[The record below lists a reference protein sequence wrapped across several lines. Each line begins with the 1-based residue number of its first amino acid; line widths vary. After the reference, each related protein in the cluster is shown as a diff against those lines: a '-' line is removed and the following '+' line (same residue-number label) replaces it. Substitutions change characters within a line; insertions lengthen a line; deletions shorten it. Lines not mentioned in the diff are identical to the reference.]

1 MNQTR
6 RAFLLASLGVM
17 SLPWRRVWAGMNT
30 EGPVLETEGNLTI
43 RLYSVEDG
51 SFYEAGKVVKSA
63 EEWKNQLTDT
73 QYRVTRKKGTER
85 AFTGAFWDHKGNGVY
100 RCVCCGTD
108 LFSSSARFES
118 GTGWPSYWEPVSE
131 QNIYVLEDR
140 SWGMVRKEV
149 LCKRCDAHLGHV
161 FPDGPPPTGLRY
173 CINSASLTFFDIRSR
188 THKTVLDD

>member
-6 RAFLLASLGVM
+6 RGFLLGSLGVVL
-17 SLPWRRVWAGMNT
+17 LPWRRVWAGMDAEGKMLKT
-30 EGPVLETEGNLTI
+30 EGALTV
-43 RLYSVEDG
+43 RLYSVEG
-51 SFYEAGKVVKSA
+51 GAFYEAEKVVKSA
-63 EEWKNQLTDT
+63 EEWKRQLTDI

-108 LFSSSARFES
+108 LFSSNTKFKS

-131 QNIYVLEDR
+131 QNIYILEDR
-140 SWGMVRKEV
+140 GWGTVREEV

-173 CINSASLTFFDIRSR
+173 CINSASLTFFELQSADTQESAG
-188 THKTVLDD
+188 